1 MSKVM
6 HVPVHRFVRLSFQ
19 EVSLIDNLNGKLV
32 SLLFVLMTNRS
43 VENVRSMF
51 MVSKYLWRRCNS
63 DA

>member
-32 SLLFVLMTNRS
+32 SLLFVLMIIRS
-43 VENVRSMF
+43 VEKFQKHVRGIQMSM
-51 MVSKYLWRRCNS
+51 
-63 DA
+63 DAL